1 MIEKNMYVEVHNIIF
16 EGGKRTAKIP
26 EDTKNV
32 PYEMYQ
38 KGFLIESANIGDTV
52 EVETI
57 TGRVVKGELVKVNP
71 TFDLGYG
78 NFVPHILKI
87 KKILRDELNE

>member
-1 MIEKNMYVEVHNIIF
+1 MIQKNSYVEVHNVIF
-16 EGGKRTAKIP
+16 KGGERTAKLP

-38 KGFLIESANIGDTV
+38 KGFLLDDAILGDIV
-52 EVETI
+52 EIETI
-57 TGRVVKGELVKVNP
+57 TGRKVKGKLVKVNP

-87 KKILRDELNE
+87 KKILRDEING